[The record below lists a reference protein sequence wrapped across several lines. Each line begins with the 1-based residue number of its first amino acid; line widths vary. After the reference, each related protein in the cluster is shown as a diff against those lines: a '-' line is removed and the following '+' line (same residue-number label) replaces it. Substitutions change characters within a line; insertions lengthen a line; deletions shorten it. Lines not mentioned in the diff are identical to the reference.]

1 MNNPIADALKS
12 KAQMSSK
19 RTSIYGLNNAR
30 IHVNERKGQRWHDDE
45 VLKLLTLVRSKTSIR
60 EIAQEHQ
67 RSISA
72 INLKLRSLAADYYYY
87 ENRSIQEIQ
96 KFTGLKPDEIKNAI
110 EVRRAKEMPQ
120 EEEQE
125 QTQEQEQSQS
135 QEPTMKQMMVLLTSI
150 QDRLVA
156 LEGPEPSMRDLMR
169 VANSILTRMNNMQ

>member
-1 MNNPIADALKS
+1 MNNLIADALKY

-67 RSISA
+67 RSITA

-96 KFTGLKPDEIKNAI
+96 RFTGLKPDEIKNAI
-110 EVRRAKEMPQ
+110 EVRRSKELPQ
-120 EEEQE
+120 EEQQE
-125 QTQEQEQSQS
+125 QTQSQT
-135 QEPTMKQMMVLLTSI
+135 QEPTMKQMMVLLTNI
-150 QDRLVA
+150 QNRLME
-156 LEGPEPSMRDLMR
+156 LEGPEPTMRDLMR
-169 VANSILTRMNNMQ
+169 VASDIQNRLNSLQ

>member
-1 MNNPIADALKS
+1 
-12 KAQMSSK
+12 MSSK
-19 RTSIYGLNNAR
+19 RTALYGLNNAH
-30 IHVNERKGQRWHDDE
+30 IHVNERRGQRWHDDE

-60 EIAQEHQ
+60 EIAHEHQ

-87 ENRSIQEIQ
+87 EHRSIQEIQ

-110 EVRRAKEMPQ
+110 EIRRSKEEQ
-120 EEEQE
+120 SIEETKEQE
-125 QTQEQEQSQS
+125 QDQEQEQEQS

-169 VANSILTRMNNMQ
+169 VANDIKNRLNRLQ

>member
-1 MNNPIADALKS
+1 MNKPIADAQKY

-125 QTQEQEQSQS
+125 QTQEQSQT
-135 QEPTMKQMMVLLTSI
+135 QEPTMKQMMVLLTNI
-150 QDRLVA
+150 QNRLMA
-156 LEGPEPSMRDLMR
+156 LEGPEPTMRDLMR
-169 VANSILTRMNNMQ
+169 VASDIQNRLNSLQ

>member
-1 MNNPIADALKS
+1 
-12 KAQMSSK
+12 MSSK

-67 RSISA
+67 RSITA

-96 KFTGLKPDEIKNAI
+96 RFTGLKPDEIKNAI
-110 EVRRAKEMPQ
+110 EVRRSKELPQ
-120 EEEQE
+120 EEQQE
-125 QTQEQEQSQS
+125 QTQSQT
-135 QEPTMKQMMVLLTSI
+135 QEPTMKQMMVLLTNI
-150 QDRLVA
+150 QNRLME
-156 LEGPEPSMRDLMR
+156 LEGPEPTMRDLMR
-169 VANSILTRMNNMQ
+169 VASDIQNRLNSLQ